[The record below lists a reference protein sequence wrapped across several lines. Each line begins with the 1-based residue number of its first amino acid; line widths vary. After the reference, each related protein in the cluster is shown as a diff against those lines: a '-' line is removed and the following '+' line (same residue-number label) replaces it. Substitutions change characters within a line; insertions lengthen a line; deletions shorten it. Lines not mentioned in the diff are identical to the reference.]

1 MSVTIADSSLAFLKM
16 LLTFSSTS
24 SQMFFYDACI
34 YQVWV
39 HSGFTL
45 KDNIN
50 FQKKNIGGRRHFE
63 LRFGEDGS

>member
-50 FQKKNIGGRRHFE
+50 FQKKI
-63 LRFGEDGS
+63 